1 MHPGDASALRFA
13 SWASTDSVHFVDSVR
28 SVTSLADSIAQRALC
43 LFEPRLGHCHLRASF
58 NGRTAVFQTADVGSI
73 PSARSEPI
81 L

>member
-1 MHPGDASALRFA
+1 MHPGDANALRFA

-28 SVTSLADSIAQRALC
+28 SVTSLADSTVH
-43 LFEPRLGHCHLRASF
+43 FSRASF